1 MIMDGT
7 MNLQRIRPKETE
19 KPMPSPIRSRGAGHK
34 ERNRG
39 SPADLEKLNNEELV
53 ILRANIETELNKRG
67 ISFRV
72 GEVGEK
78 LVISFFNSKPGLP
91 NLLQAPAGAKN
102 VDALSREGDR
112 YSIKTFMK
120 AKKTGTVYPDEKDK
134 DKQLFEYL
142 VVVKLNANYQLFA
155 IYRYSWQEFVRI
167 RAWDKRM
174 NAWYLPL
181 SKKNLDT
188 AEIILNKDMP

>member
-1 MIMDGT
+1 MKSG
-7 MNLQRIRPKETE
+7 LLV
-19 KPMPSPIRSRGAGHK
+19 
-34 ERNRG
+34 
-39 SPADLEKLNNEELV
+39 DLNKLNDDELL
-53 ILRANIETELNKRG
+53 ILRVGVETELNSRG
-67 ISFRV
+67 ISFSV

-78 LVISFFNSKPGLP
+78 LVLSFFNSKPGLP

-142 VVVKLNANYQLFA
+142 VVVKLNTNYQLSA
-155 IYRYSWQEFVRI
+155 IYRYSWEEFVRI

-181 SKKNLDT
+181 SKKNLDI
-188 AEIILNKDMP
+188 AEVILNKDMP